1 MPGTDSIHTGDR
13 VFYFERLSP
22 NLDCSGFGLVI
33 EIVKGQSEKYPY
45 TKKHIDEQK
54 IGKRIFLILKD
65 SGELEE
71 FLETDCKKVLEI

>member
-1 MPGTDSIHTGDR
+1 MFETDPIQTGDR

-33 EIVKGQSEKYPY
+33 EIVKDRSEKYPY
-45 TKKHIDEQK
+45 TKKHIEEQK

>member
-1 MPGTDSIHTGDR
+1 MSETDSIRPGDR

-22 NLDCSGFGLVI
+22 STDCSGFGLVI
-33 EIVKGQSEKYPY
+33 ENVEGQSEKYPY
-45 TKKHIDEQK
+45 TKKHIEEQK